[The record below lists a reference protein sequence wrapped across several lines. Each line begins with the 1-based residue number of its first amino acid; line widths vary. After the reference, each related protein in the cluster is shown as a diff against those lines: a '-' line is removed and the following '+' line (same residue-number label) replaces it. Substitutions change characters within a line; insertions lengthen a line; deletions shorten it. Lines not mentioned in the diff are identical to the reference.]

1 MQYSTRKSLKVNKD
15 SKLIIALG
23 DSFVEGQ
30 GAVSK
35 ETWQKYDWSEPKMT
49 SISPCSDEFKSLRE
63 EEHNNAFVNVL
74 CKKHFPDYTPINLGY
89 RGNGNRATVKALTTL
104 HPDLN
109 LGVAKEKIVIFFV
122 GQMVRFDFFNNKLN
136 NTHNYFHTVWPA
148 PTDSE
153 EIGIQ
158 NLWNGYATEVY
169 SPVTAALEVISNI
182 VEVQNWCKLNNGK
195 LLLVNSF
202 TYDFEREK
210 LIDALTD
217 FTPGF
222 KDEDGLIV
230 NLVDTIDWSNLAMLP
245 KGRKQMVDVLLDR
258 ENRHD
263 LAGLDHLWYFWP
275 RELKNFTPKGLMT
288 PCSHPSPKGHQ
299 LIAKVLAK
307 EIKEKKLNV

>member
-1 MQYSTRKSLKVNKD
+1 MQHSIRKSIKIDKD

-35 ETWQKYDWSEPKMT
+35 ETWEEFDWSEPKMT
-49 SISPCSDEFKSLRE
+49 LVNPSTDRYIKLRE
-63 EEHNNAFVNVL
+63 EEHSNAFVNIL

-109 LGVAKEKIVIFFV
+109 LEIAKEKIVIFFV
-122 GQMVRFDFFNNKLN
+122 GQLVRFDFFNRQIN
-136 NTHNYFHTVWPA
+136 NTHNYFQTVWPSE
-148 PTDSE
+148 TDNPD
-153 EIGIQ
+153 IGIQ

-169 SPVTAALEVISNI
+169 SSTTAALEVISNI
-182 VEVQNWCKLNNGK
+182 VEVQNWCKLNNAK

-217 FTPGF
+217 ITPGF
-222 KDEDGLIV
+222 KDEDEVIKK
-230 NLVDTIDWSNLAMLP
+230 LVDTIDWSNLAVLP
-245 KGRKQMVDVLLDR
+245 KKRKQMVDVLLDR
-258 ENRHD
+258 ENRPD
-263 LAGLDHLWYFWP
+263 LAGTDHLWYFWP

-307 EIKEKKLNV
+307 IIKEKKYEQ